1 MFLPCRPC
9 CGAAL
14 APCPPVP
21 EDITAVEVDLRW
33 SGSPFKLYSSN
44 ADGEIVFEVADLSS
58 WTGTYSLSKVSST
71 RWQYDFAPRSD
82 GAVPYMF
89 YLANSNYFAF
99 YNPPSVFAKE
109 YNGVT
114 YDTFETCWDPANP
127 RASEYTSACSRTWP
141 LAAFN
146 AGIVMGQFGSV
157 TDLTGGSGGF
167 TQARRCDGSGI
178 DFIGW
183 TATGRVGDPR
193 VYIDDLRIYE

>member
-9 CGAAL
+9 CGPAL

-21 EDITAVEVDLRW
+21 GDITAVEVDLRW
-33 SGSPFKLYSSN
+33 SGSPFKLYSNN

-114 YDTFETCWDPANP
+114 YDTFETCWDTANP
-127 RASEYTSACSRTWP
+127 RASEYTSACSRAWP
-141 LAAFN
+141 A
-146 AGIVMGQFGSV
+146 M
-157 TDLTGGSGGF
+157 
-167 TQARRCDGSGI
+167 
-178 DFIGW
+178 
-183 TATGRVGDPR
+183 
-193 VYIDDLRIYE
+193 